1 MFIDASAMVSMMT
14 GEGDARSLA
23 TRMERSLQRVTSPA
37 AMWETAVN
45 VARILNIPIEKATAA
60 VQDFLGLAAI
70 ELVGIPPQAA
80 FLALEAFDRYG
91 KGRHPANL
99 NFGDCFAYA
108 CARFYGMPLLY
119 KGNDFPQ
126 TDIDPA

>member
-14 GEGDARSLA
+14 GESDARSLA
-23 TRMERSLQRVTSPA
+23 TKMETSPQRVTSPA
-37 AMWETAVN
+37 AVWETAVN
-45 VARILNIPIEKATAA
+45 IARILNLPIEKATAA

-80 FLALEAFDRYG
+80 FLALDAFDRYG